1 MMSLDTLS
9 LTLHRPHPL
18 GLDQLELHAPAGPGD
33 GPAVGGVLQESDEE
47 LPELERSPSGGDRE
61 MSVVV
66 RGWPARQSE
75 HCNKGNMS

>member
-9 LTLHRPHPL
+9 LTLLRPHLL

-47 LPELERSPSGGDRE
+47 LPELERSSPGSDG
-61 MSVVV
+61 
-66 RGWPARQSE
+66 
-75 HCNKGNMS
+75 